1 MNGRWQLR
9 AFIQAALERYA
20 ACETSAALFML
31 SQIYQSDGNVV
42 AAGCNV
48 WMALTQIIKAY
59 GKCCALRIKCLFMPA
74 QCPQTAANVVA
85 AGCNV

>member
-31 SQIYQSDGNVV
+31 SLIYQSDGNVV

-48 WMALTQIIKAY
+48 WMALTQNIKAY
-59 GKCCALRIKCLFMPA
+59 GKCCALLLKCLLMPA
-74 QCPQTAANVVA
+74 QCPQSESNT
-85 AGCNV
+85 

>member
-1 MNGRWQLR
+1 MPAQCP
-9 AFIQAALERYA
+9 QTAA
-20 ACETSAALFML
+20 
-31 SQIYQSDGNVV
+31 DVV

-48 WMALTQIIKAY
+48 WMALTQNIKAY
-59 GKCCALRIKCLFMPA
+59 GKCCALLIKCLLMPA